1 MVSTVVNGLS
11 YVGDDMGE
19 VQLVLHSQVQHSTEL
34 EMITLD
40 KLQFRLSL
48 FVTCLKMVSV
58 SDLLLTG
65 T

>member
-1 MVSTVVNGLS
+1 MSTVVNGLS
-11 YVGDDMGE
+11 FVGNHMGE
-19 VQLVLHSQVQHSTEL
+19 VQLVSHSQVEQSTEL

-40 KLQFRLSL
+40 KLQFRLSF

-58 SDLLLTG
+58 SDLLSTG